1 MITNKEKDPNTVHN
15 YNDVLQSHLSL
26 VKESSLFK
34 EQYKD
39 INEISDVPILYK
51 SNLRQLLES
60 RFNIQEEDKGVYLVR
75 SGGSMQKPLIF
86 PVDIRENLYQRR
98 LLSKELEAYGMLT
111 SKTIALNIFSYQD
124 MYRTA
129 AIMDDLLDRCYA
141 TTLALGCNSA
151 YEDMYHTTN
160 NFKPNTL
167 MGTPSKISLFA
178 KYIEQN
184 NLEIEIENLLF
195 AGEFLFPSQIE
206 EFKNTFKTKCIY
218 SLYGS
223 AETGIW
229 GWTNYS
235 ENGSSFFILDEI
247 IVEIV
252 DADSN
257 GFGSIV
263 VTNLIRK
270 RFPLIR
276 YAMGDIGKLETI
288 NGKRVLTLKSRES
301 SSFLLY
307 ADTYFLDDFDFIK
320 KYADRFQIQITSQSL
335 IQTEVTFLIILKS
348 DDQKQTDTILS
359 KIKASIEE
367 VVSIN
372 PKIVL
377 LKVLMASESDLYADA
392 TTSKTP
398 SIVDFRN

>member
-1 MITNKEKDPNTVHN
+1 MITNKEKKPNTLHTH
-15 YNDVLQSHLSL
+15 NDVLQSHLSL

-39 INEISDVPILYK
+39 VNDIIDVPILYK
-51 SNLRQLLES
+51 SKLRELLES
-60 RFNIQEEDKGVYLVR
+60 RFNIQAENKGVYLVR

-86 PVDIRENLYQRR
+86 PVDIKENLYQRR
-98 LLSKELEAYGMLT
+98 LLSKELESFGMLT
-111 SKTIALNIFSYQD
+111 SETIALNIFSYQD

-151 YEDMYHTTN
+151 YSDMYHTAN

-167 MGTPSKISLFA
+167 MGTPSKIGLFA

-184 NLEIEIENLLF
+184 NLEVAIDNLLF
-195 AGEFLFPSQIE
+195 AGEFLFSSQIE
-206 EFKNTFKTKCIY
+206 QFKNIFKTKCIY

-257 GFGSIV
+257 GFGAIV

-288 NGKRVLTLKSRES
+288 YGKRVLTLKSRES

-320 KYADRFQIQITSQSL
+320 KYADRFQIQIAPLSL
-335 IQTEVTFLIILKS
+335 VQTEVMFLIILKK
-348 DDQKQTDTILS
+348 DNQKQTDTILCS
-359 KIKASIEE
+359 IKTDIEE

-372 PKIVL
+372 PKIIS
-377 LKVLMASESDLYADA
+377 LKVQIASESDLYADA